1 MNCLKDDITN
11 SLEKYINQLVNKQDT
26 DSFENDRFYQEE
38 EKEKN
43 RIFSK
48 RFFDASKRF
57 FDKSKD
63 YTQLMRSIQNKRYQN
78 YAFSGLQ
85 GVWGVPGK

>member
-1 MNCLKDDITN
+1 VNCRKHDITN
-11 SLEKYINQLVNKQDT
+11 SIEIYLNQLVNKPDT
-26 DSFENDRFYQEE
+26 DSFENGRFEE
-38 EKEKN
+38 GKEKN
-43 RIFSK
+43 RKFSK

-63 YTQLMRSIQNKRYQN
+63 YEHLMRSIQNKRYQN